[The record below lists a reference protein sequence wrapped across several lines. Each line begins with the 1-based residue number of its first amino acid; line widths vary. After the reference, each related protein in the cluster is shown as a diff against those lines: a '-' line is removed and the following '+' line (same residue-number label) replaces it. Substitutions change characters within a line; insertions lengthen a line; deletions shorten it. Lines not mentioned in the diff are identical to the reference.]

1 MWAHLQFR
9 RIGQMADGDHMPAQQ
24 HLERGD
30 YLLQSAAMVADAH
43 DLHIWRQKRDRWIN
57 ATAASLVD
65 EVGAGASTEFR
76 AVASLRSPFAEWST
90 ALVVEERALL
100 AGLEALRSRQLLTE

>member
-1 MWAHLQFR
+1 
-9 RIGQMADGDHMPAQQ
+9 MPAP
-24 HLERGD
+24 HLAHGD
-30 YLLQSAAMVADAH
+30 YLLQSAAMVADAQ
-43 DLHIWRQKRDRWIN
+43 DLYIWRQKRIRWID
-57 ATAASLVD
+57 ATAGTLEAQ
-65 EVGAGASTEFR
+65 VGADASTEFR